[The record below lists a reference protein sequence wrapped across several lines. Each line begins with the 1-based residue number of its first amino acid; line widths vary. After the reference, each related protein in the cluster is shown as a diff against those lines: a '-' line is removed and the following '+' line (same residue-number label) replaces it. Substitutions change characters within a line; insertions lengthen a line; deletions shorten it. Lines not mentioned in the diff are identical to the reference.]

1 MRLVLIVN
9 REGERERRRLNFT
22 FLVRKEW
29 RDKV

>member
-9 REGERERRRLNFT
+9 RERERRRLNFT